1 MDTFDFSFYKGKK
14 VLVTG
19 HTGFKGS
26 WLCRLLLKL
35 GAEVTGYALEPPTQ
49 PYLFSFI
56 KTKIKCIHR
65 FSPFVIMPATVF
77 QA

>member
-35 GAEVTGYALEPPTQ
+35 GAEVTGAADAARS
-49 PYLFSFI
+49 FSASGCGIADAF
-56 KTKIKCIHR
+56 CHR
-65 FSPFVIMPATVF
+65 RYP
-77 QA
+77 

>member
-1 MDTFDFSFYKGKK
+1 MSNTFDFSFYKGKK

-49 PYLFSFI
+49 PDLFGFWMWNRR
-56 KTKIKCIHR
+56 CIL
-65 FSPFVIMPATVF
+65 SQETSVIWRN
-77 QA
+77 